1 MSRETKIKIDIET
14 SQTESSLKALREELK
29 RVKDEMAGLEEGSD
43 AFLQAAK
50 KGGELKHQ
58 IDEIN
63 QSIRGASADFGDML
77 GNITNVGAGITGAFQ
92 AAKGAMELMGVESE
106 NVTKAIKDM
115 QSIMAMTQGLDA
127 IDQAI
132 KSFKKL
138 STIIGISSKS
148 LSTFKKA
155 LIGTG
160 LGALVVVLGSIISNW
175 DEFTKSIGLSTKQL
189 EKLGEVASG
198 VFNVLKGSLQGITKA
213 ITKVVTGDFK
223 GALESLKNGFN
234 FKQLYA
240 EGVEAKITQREKEEL
255 AKREEAHKKYL
266 EEREKELDLL
276 VSKTNATISNETKRT
291 KELIKIEQERL
302 KLYKQ
307 GTKEYYDQL
316 IKINEL
322 KNKLNNKTS
331 STGSAKTSTDNKELE
346 QLEKDLESL
355 RKSQRT
361 KLQII
366 EETAQEERD
375 ILNKSREQKLIDE
388 ETYQKM
394 LLEIDKKYAEERN
407 DYALSLLGNN
417 IKGGNV
423 NSTDSFNEQLN
434 SLLEQKQAELDLTKY
449 YYEQGLLAKEDYEAR
464 TLEIEKTY
472 AAQSQQIQQQ
482 RVDSIINIAAAAS
495 NLLTGML
502 VDISE
507 QQDQSNKE
515 GFEKAK
521 KLQIAAATIQMLT
534 GIATAMAGAFT
545 TKTGP
550 WDIALAAIQAASIAS
565 AGAFQIAKIK
575 NTKFDSASA
584 CASSASISGGA
595 LNTFVAPVQYT
606 QDVQGGSIQEAIGN
620 TKVYVTESDISKTQN
635 KVSVVEQENR
645 Y

>member
-138 STIIGISSKS
+138 STIVNISSKS

-223 GALESLKNGFN
+223 GALESLKTGFN

-346 QLEKDLESL
+346 QLEKDLDNL

-375 ILNKSREQKLIDE
+375 IINKSREQNLIDE

-394 LLEIDKKYAEERN
+394 LLEIDKKYAQERN
-407 DYALSLLGNN
+407 DYALSLLGN
-417 IKGGNV
+417 IKGGDV
-423 NSTDSFNEQLN
+423 NSTDSFNDQLN

-449 YYEQGLLAKEDYEAR
+449 YYEQGLLAKEDYESR
-464 TLEIEKTY
+464 TIEIEKTY

-550 WDIALAAIQAASIAS
+550 WDIALAAIQAATIAS
-565 AGAFQIAKIK
+565 TGAFQIAKIK
-575 NTKFDSASA
+575 NTKFDSASTG
-584 CASSASISGGA
+584 ASSASISGGA

>member
-115 QSIMAMTQGLDA
+115 QSIMAMTQGLDS

-138 STIIGISSKS
+138 STIVNISSKS

-255 AKREEAHKKYL
+255 AKREEAHKKYI

-276 VSKTNATISNETKRT
+276 VSKTNATITNETKRT

-331 STGSAKTSTDNKELE
+331 STGSTKTSTDNKELE
-346 QLEKDLESL
+346 QLEKDLDNL

-375 ILNKSREQKLIDE
+375 ILNKSREQNLIDE

-394 LLEIDKKYAEERN
+394 LLEIDKKYAQERN
-407 DYALSLLGNN
+407 DYALSLLGN
-417 IKGGNV
+417 IKGGDV

-434 SLLEQKQAELDLTKY
+434 SLSNQKQAELDLTKY
-449 YYEQGLLAKEDYEAR
+449 YYEQGLLAKEDYESR

-472 AAQSQQIQQQ
+472 AAQSQQIQQH

-575 NTKFDSASA
+575 NTKFDSASTG
-584 CASSASISGGA
+584 ASSASISSGA

>member
-115 QSIMAMTQGLDA
+115 QSIMAMTQGLDS

-276 VSKTNATISNETKRT
+276 VSKTNATISNDTKRT

-322 KNKLNNKTS
+322 KNKLNGKTS
-331 STGSAKTSTDNKELE
+331 STGSATSITDNKELE

-375 ILNKSREQKLIDE
+375 ILNKSREQNLIDE

-407 DYALSLLGNN
+407 DYALSLLGKV
-417 IKGGNV
+417 KGGDV
-423 NSTDSFNEQLN
+423 SSTDSFNEQLN

-449 YYEQGLLAKEDYEAR
+449 YYEQGLLAKEDYESR
-464 TLEIEKTY
+464 TLEIEQTY

-502 VDISE
+502 VDIAD

-545 TKTGP
+545 TKSGP

-575 NTKFDSASA
+575 NTKFDSASTG
-584 CASSASISGGA
+584 ASSASISGGA

>member
-115 QSIMAMTQGLDA
+115 QSIMAMTQGLDS

-255 AKREEAHKKYL
+255 VKREEAHKKYL

-331 STGSAKTSTDNKELE
+331 STGSTKTSTDNKELE
-346 QLEKDLESL
+346 QLEKDLDNL

-361 KLQII
+361 KLQVI

-375 ILNKSREQKLIDE
+375 ILNKSREQNLIDE

-407 DYALSLLGNN
+407 DYALSLLGN
-417 IKGGNV
+417 IKGGDV

-434 SLLEQKQAELDLTKY
+434 SLSTQKQAELDLTKY

-472 AAQSQQIQQQ
+472 AAQSNQIQQQ

-575 NTKFDSASA
+575 NTKFDSASTG
-584 CASSASISGGA
+584 ASSASISGGA

>member
-63 QSIRGASADFGDML
+63 QSIKGASADFGDML

-115 QSIMAMTQGLDA
+115 QSIMAMTQGLDS

-138 STIIGISSKS
+138 STIVNISSKS

-255 AKREEAHKKYL
+255 AKREEAHKKYI

-322 KNKLNNKTS
+322 KNKLNGKTS
-331 STGSAKTSTDNKELE
+331 SKGSKTSITDNKELE
-346 QLEKDLESL
+346 QLKKDLESL
-355 RKSQRT
+355 SKSQRT

-366 EETAQEERD
+366 EETAKEERD

-394 LLEIDKKYAEERN
+394 LLEINKKYAEERN
-407 DYALSLLGNN
+407 DYALSLLGN
-417 IKGGNV
+417 IKGGDV

-434 SLLEQKQAELDLTKY
+434 SLSTQKQAELDLTKY
-449 YYEQGLLAKEDYEAR
+449 YYEQGLLAKEDYESR
-464 TLEIEKTY
+464 TIEIEKTY

-550 WDIALAAIQAASIAS
+550 WDIALAAIQAATIAS
-565 AGAFQIAKIK
+565 TGAFQIAKIK
-575 NTKFDSASA
+575 NTKFDSASTGS
-584 CASSASISGGA
+584 SSASISGGA
-595 LNTFVAPVQYT
+595 LNTFIAPVQYT

>member
-43 AFLQAAK
+43 AFLQVAK

-63 QSIRGASADFGDML
+63 ESIKGASADFGDML

-138 STIIGISSKS
+138 STIVNISSKS

-255 AKREEAHKKYL
+255 AKREEAHKKYI

-331 STGSAKTSTDNKELE
+331 SKGSATSITDNKELE

-366 EETAQEERD
+366 EETAKEERD

-394 LLEIDKKYAEERN
+394 LLEINKKYAQERN
-407 DYALSLLGNN
+407 DYALSLLGKV
-417 IKGGNV
+417 KGGDV
-423 NSTDSFNEQLN
+423 SSTDSFNEQLN
-434 SLLEQKQAELDLTKY
+434 SLSTQKQAELDLTKY
-449 YYEQGLLAKEDYEAR
+449 YYEQGLLAKEDYESR

-502 VDISE
+502 VDISD

-575 NTKFDSASA
+575 NTKFDSASTG
-584 CASSASISGGA
+584 ASSASISGGA

>member
-50 KGGELKHQ
+50 KGGELQHQ
-58 IDEIN
+58 IQEIN

-115 QSIMAMTQGLDA
+115 QSIMAMTQGLDS

-276 VSKTNATISNETKRT
+276 VSKTNATISNDTKRT

-322 KNKLNNKTS
+322 KNKLNKTS
-331 STGSAKTSTDNKELE
+331 STGSATSITDNKELE
-346 QLEKDLESL
+346 QLEKDLDNL

-366 EETAQEERD
+366 EENAQEERD
-375 ILNKSREQKLIDE
+375 ILNKSREQNLIDE

-394 LLEIDKKYAEERN
+394 LLEIDKKYAQERN
-407 DYALSLLGNN
+407 DYALSLLGN
-417 IKGGNV
+417 IKGGDV

-434 SLLEQKQAELDLTKY
+434 SLSEQKQAELDLTKY
-449 YYEQGLLAKEDYEAR
+449 YYEQGLLAKEDYESR

-545 TKTGP
+545 TKSGP

-575 NTKFDSASA
+575 NTKFDSASTG
-584 CASSASISGGA
+584 ASSASISGGA

>member
-115 QSIMAMTQGLDA
+115 QSIMAMTQGLDS

-138 STIIGISSKS
+138 STIVNISSKS

-160 LGALVVVLGSIISNW
+160 LGALVVVLGSIIANW

-255 AKREEAHKKYL
+255 AKREEAHKKYI

-276 VSKTNATISNETKRT
+276 VSKTNATISNDTKRT

-331 STGSAKTSTDNKELE
+331 STGSTKTSTDNKELE
-346 QLEKDLESL
+346 QLEKDLDNL

-361 KLQII
+361 KLQVI

-375 ILNKSREQKLIDE
+375 ILNKSREQNLIDE

-394 LLEIDKKYAEERN
+394 LLEIDKKYAQERN
-407 DYALSLLGNN
+407 DYALSLLGKV
-417 IKGGNV
+417 KGGDV

-434 SLLEQKQAELDLTKY
+434 SLSTQKQAELDLTKY

-575 NTKFDSASA
+575 NTKFDSASTG
-584 CASSASISGGA
+584 ASSASISGGA

>member
-115 QSIMAMTQGLDA
+115 QSIMAMTQGLDS

-331 STGSAKTSTDNKELE
+331 STGSTKTSTDNKELE
-346 QLEKDLESL
+346 QLEKDLDNL

-361 KLQII
+361 KLQVI

-407 DYALSLLGNN
+407 DYALSLLGN
-417 IKGGNV
+417 IKGGDV

-472 AAQSQQIQQQ
+472 AAQSNQIQQQ

-575 NTKFDSASA
+575 NTKFDSASTG
-584 CASSASISGGA
+584 ASSASISGGA

>member
-50 KGGELKHQ
+50 KGGELQHQ
-58 IDEIN
+58 IQEIN

-92 AAKGAMELMGVESE
+92 AAKGAMELIGVESE

-115 QSIMAMTQGLDA
+115 QSIMAMTQGLDS

-138 STIIGISSKS
+138 STIVNISSKS

-291 KELIKIEQERL
+291 KELIKIEQDRL

-331 STGSAKTSTDNKELE
+331 STGSATSITDNKELE
-346 QLEKDLESL
+346 QLEKDLDNL

-375 ILNKSREQKLIDE
+375 ILNKSREQNLIDE

-394 LLEIDKKYAEERN
+394 LLEIDKKYAQERN
-407 DYALSLLGNN
+407 DYALSLLGN
-417 IKGGNV
+417 IKGGDV

-449 YYEQGLLAKEDYEAR
+449 YYEQGLLAKEDYESR

-472 AAQSQQIQQQ
+472 AAQSNQIQQQ

-545 TKTGP
+545 TKSGP

-575 NTKFDSASA
+575 NTKFDSASTG
-584 CASSASISGGA
+584 ASSASISGGA

-635 KVSVVEQENR
+635 KVSVVEQENI

>member
-115 QSIMAMTQGLDA
+115 QSIMAMTQGLDS

-138 STIIGISSKS
+138 STIVNISSKS

-331 STGSAKTSTDNKELE
+331 STGSTKTSTDNKELE
-346 QLEKDLESL
+346 QLEKDLDNL

-375 ILNKSREQKLIDE
+375 ILNKSREQNLIDE

-394 LLEIDKKYAEERN
+394 LLEIDKKYAQERN
-407 DYALSLLGNN
+407 DYALSLLGN
-417 IKGGNV
+417 IKGGDV

-449 YYEQGLLAKEDYEAR
+449 YYEQGLLAKEDYESR

-482 RVDSIINIAAAAS
+482 RVDSIINIAADAS

-502 VDISE
+502 IDISE

-550 WDIALAAIQAASIAS
+550 WDIALAAIQAATIAS
-565 AGAFQIAKIK
+565 TGAFQIAKIK
-575 NTKFDSASA
+575 NTKFDSASTG
-584 CASSASISGGA
+584 ASSASISGGA

>member
-63 QSIRGASADFGDML
+63 QSIKGASADFGDML

-115 QSIMAMTQGLDA
+115 QSIMAMTQGLDS

-138 STIIGISSKS
+138 STIVNISSKS

-234 FKQLYA
+234 FKQLYS

-255 AKREEAHKKYL
+255 AKREEAHKKYI

-322 KNKLNNKTS
+322 KNKLNGKTS
-331 STGSAKTSTDNKELE
+331 SKGSKTSITDNKELE
-346 QLEKDLESL
+346 QLKKDLESL
-355 RKSQRT
+355 SKSQRT

-366 EETAQEERD
+366 EETAKEERD

-394 LLEIDKKYAEERN
+394 LLEINKKYAEERN
-407 DYALSLLGNN
+407 DYALSLLGN
-417 IKGGNV
+417 IKGGDV

-434 SLLEQKQAELDLTKY
+434 SLSTQKQAELDLTKY
-449 YYEQGLLAKEDYEAR
+449 YYEQGLLAKEDYESR
-464 TLEIEKTY
+464 TIEIEKTY

-550 WDIALAAIQAASIAS
+550 WDIALAAIQAATIAS
-565 AGAFQIAKIK
+565 TGAFQIAKIK
-575 NTKFDSASA
+575 NTKFDSASTGS
-584 CASSASISGGA
+584 SSASISGGA
-595 LNTFVAPVQYT
+595 LNTFIAPVQYT

>member
-29 RVKDEMAGLEEGSD
+29 RVKDEMSGLEEGSD

-115 QSIMAMTQGLDA
+115 QSIMAMTQGLDS

-138 STIIGISSKS
+138 STIVNISSKS

-240 EGVEAKITQREKEEL
+240 EGVEAKITKREKEEL

-331 STGSAKTSTDNKELE
+331 ITGSATSITDNKELE
-346 QLEKDLESL
+346 QLEKDLDNL

-375 ILNKSREQKLIDE
+375 ILNKSREQNLIDE

-394 LLEIDKKYAEERN
+394 LLEIDKKYAQERN
-407 DYALSLLGNN
+407 DYALSLLGN
-417 IKGGNV
+417 IKGGDV

-449 YYEQGLLAKEDYEAR
+449 YYEQGLLAKEDYESR
-464 TLEIEKTY
+464 TLEIENTY

-502 VDISE
+502 VDIAD

-550 WDIALAAIQAASIAS
+550 WDIALAAIQAATIAS
-565 AGAFQIAKIK
+565 TGAFQIAKIK
-575 NTKFDSASA
+575 NTKFDSASTG
-584 CASSASISGGA
+584 ASSASISGGA

>member
-115 QSIMAMTQGLDA
+115 QSIMAMTQGLDS

-138 STIIGISSKS
+138 STIVNISSKS

-198 VFNVLKGSLQGITKA
+198 VFNVLKGSLQGITRA

-331 STGSAKTSTDNKELE
+331 STGSATSITDNKELE
-346 QLEKDLESL
+346 QLEKDLDNL

-375 ILNKSREQKLIDE
+375 ILNKSREQNLIDE

-394 LLEIDKKYAEERN
+394 LLEINKKYAQERN
-407 DYALSLLGNN
+407 DYALSLLGN
-417 IKGGNV
+417 IKGGDV

-449 YYEQGLLAKEDYEAR
+449 YYEQGLLAKEDYESR

-550 WDIALAAIQAASIAS
+550 WDIALAAIQAATIAS
-565 AGAFQIAKIK
+565 TGAFQIAKIK
-575 NTKFDSASA
+575 NTKFDSASTG
-584 CASSASISGGA
+584 ASSASISGGA

>member
-29 RVKDEMAGLEEGSD
+29 RVKDEMSGLEEGSD

-138 STIIGISSKS
+138 STIVNISSKS

-255 AKREEAHKKYL
+255 AKREEAHKKYI
-266 EEREKELDLL
+266 EKREKELDLL

-331 STGSAKTSTDNKELE
+331 STGSTKTSTDNKELE

-366 EETAQEERD
+366 EETAKEERD

-407 DYALSLLGNN
+407 DYALSLLGN

-434 SLLEQKQAELDLTKY
+434 SLSTQKQAELDLTKY

-575 NTKFDSASA
+575 NTKFDSASTG
-584 CASSASISGGA
+584 ASSASISGGA

>member
-50 KGGELKHQ
+50 KGGELQHQ
-58 IDEIN
+58 IQEIN

-115 QSIMAMTQGLDA
+115 QSIMAMTQGLDS

-138 STIIGISSKS
+138 STIVNISSKS

-276 VSKTNATISNETKRT
+276 VSKTNATISNDTKRT

-322 KNKLNNKTS
+322 KNKLNKTS
-331 STGSAKTSTDNKELE
+331 STGSATSITDNKELE
-346 QLEKDLESL
+346 QLEKDLDNL

-375 ILNKSREQKLIDE
+375 ILNKSREQNLIDE

-394 LLEIDKKYAEERN
+394 LLEINKKYAQERN
-407 DYALSLLGNN
+407 DYALSLLGN
-417 IKGGNV
+417 IKGGDV

-434 SLLEQKQAELDLTKY
+434 SLSEQKQAELDLTKY
-449 YYEQGLLAKEDYEAR
+449 YYEQGLLAKEDYESR

-472 AAQSQQIQQQ
+472 AAQSNQIQQQ

-575 NTKFDSASA
+575 NTKFDSASTG
-584 CASSASISGGA
+584 ASSASISGGA

>member
-29 RVKDEMAGLEEGSD
+29 RVKDEMSGLEEGSD

-50 KGGELKHQ
+50 KGGELQHQ
-58 IDEIN
+58 IQEIN

-115 QSIMAMTQGLDA
+115 QSIMAMTQGLDS

-160 LGALVVVLGSIISNW
+160 LGALVVVLGSIIANW

-255 AKREEAHKKYL
+255 TKREEAHKKYI

-331 STGSAKTSTDNKELE
+331 STGSATSITDNKELE
-346 QLEKDLESL
+346 QLEKDLDNLS
-355 RKSQRT
+355 KSQRT

-375 ILNKSREQKLIDE
+375 ILNKSREKNLIDE

-394 LLEIDKKYAEERN
+394 LLEIDKKYSEERN
-407 DYALSLLGNN
+407 DYALSLLGN
-417 IKGGNV
+417 IKGGDV
-423 NSTDSFNEQLN
+423 NSTNSFNDQLN

-449 YYEQGLLAKEDYEAR
+449 YYEQGLLAKEDYESR

-502 VDISE
+502 IDIAD

-550 WDIALAAIQAASIAS
+550 WDIALAAIQAATIAS
-565 AGAFQIAKIK
+565 TGAFQIAKIK
-575 NTKFDSASA
+575 NTKFDSASTG
-584 CASSASISGGA
+584 ASSASISGGA

>member
-115 QSIMAMTQGLDA
+115 QSIMAMTQGLDS

-138 STIIGISSKS
+138 STIVNISSKS

-276 VSKTNATISNETKRT
+276 VSKTNATISNDTKRT
-291 KELIKIEQERL
+291 KELIKIEQDRL

-307 GTKEYYDQL
+307 GTKEYYDQI

-331 STGSAKTSTDNKELE
+331 STGSATSITDNKELE
-346 QLEKDLESL
+346 QLKKDLESL

-375 ILNKSREQKLIDE
+375 ILNKSREQNLIDE

-394 LLEIDKKYAEERN
+394 LLEINKKYAQERN
-407 DYALSLLGNN
+407 DYALSLLGKV
-417 IKGGNV
+417 KGGDV

-434 SLLEQKQAELDLTKY
+434 SLLEQKQEELDLTKY

-575 NTKFDSASA
+575 NTKFDSASTG
-584 CASSASISGGA
+584 ASSASISGGA

-606 QDVQGGSIQEAIGN
+606 QDVQCGSIQEAIGN

>member
-115 QSIMAMTQGLDA
+115 QSIMAMTQGLDS

-138 STIIGISSKS
+138 STIVNISSKS

-276 VSKTNATISNETKRT
+276 VSKTNATISNDTKRT

-322 KNKLNNKTS
+322 KNKLNKTS
-331 STGSAKTSTDNKELE
+331 STGSATSITDNKELE
-346 QLEKDLESL
+346 QLEKDLDNL

-394 LLEIDKKYAEERN
+394 LLEIDKKYAQERN
-407 DYALSLLGNN
+407 DYALSLLGN
-417 IKGGNV
+417 IKGGDV

-434 SLLEQKQAELDLTKY
+434 SLSTQKQAELDLTKY

-575 NTKFDSASA
+575 NTKFDSASTG
-584 CASSASISGGA
+584 ASSASISGGA

>member
-115 QSIMAMTQGLDA
+115 QSIMAMTQGLDS

-138 STIIGISSKS
+138 STIVNISSKS

-331 STGSAKTSTDNKELE
+331 STGSTKTSTDNKELE
-346 QLEKDLESL
+346 QLEKDLDNL

-375 ILNKSREQKLIDE
+375 ILNKSREQNLIDE

-394 LLEIDKKYAEERN
+394 LLEIDKKYAQERN
-407 DYALSLLGNN
+407 DYALSLLGN
-417 IKGGNV
+417 IKGGDV

-449 YYEQGLLAKEDYEAR
+449 YYEQGLLAKEDYESR

-550 WDIALAAIQAASIAS
+550 WDIALAAIQAATIAS
-565 AGAFQIAKIK
+565 TGAFQIAKIK
-575 NTKFDSASA
+575 NTKFDSASTG
-584 CASSASISGGA
+584 ASSASISGGA

>member
-115 QSIMAMTQGLDA
+115 QSIMAMTQGLDS

-132 KSFKKL
+132 KSFNKL

-234 FKQLYA
+234 FKKLYA

-255 AKREEAHKKYL
+255 AKREEAHKKYI
-266 EEREKELDLL
+266 EKREKELDLL

-346 QLEKDLESL
+346 QLEKDLDNL

-366 EETAQEERD
+366 EETAKEERD

-394 LLEIDKKYAEERN
+394 LLEINKKYAEERN
-407 DYALSLLGNN
+407 DYALSLLGN
-417 IKGGNV
+417 IKGGDV
-423 NSTDSFNEQLN
+423 TSTDSFNEQLN
-434 SLLEQKQAELDLTKY
+434 SLSTQKQAELDITKY
-449 YYEQGLLAKEDYEAR
+449 YYEQGLLAKEDYESR

-472 AAQSQQIQQQ
+472 AAQSNQIQQQ
-482 RVDSIINIAAAAS
+482 RFDSIINIAAAAS

-575 NTKFDSASA
+575 NTKFDSASTG
-584 CASSASISGGA
+584 ASSASISGGA
-595 LNTFVAPVQYT
+595 INTFVAPVQYT

>member
-50 KGGELKHQ
+50 KGGELQHQ
-58 IDEIN
+58 IQEIN

-77 GNITNVGAGITGAFQ
+77 GNITHVGAGITGAFQ

-115 QSIMAMTQGLDA
+115 QSIMAMTQGLDS

-276 VSKTNATISNETKRT
+276 VSKTNATISNDTKRT

-322 KNKLNNKTS
+322 KNKLNKTS
-331 STGSAKTSTDNKELE
+331 STGSATSITDNKELE
-346 QLEKDLESL
+346 QLEKDLDNL

-366 EETAQEERD
+366 EENAQEERD
-375 ILNKSREQKLIDE
+375 ILNKSREQNLIDE

-394 LLEIDKKYAEERN
+394 LLEIDKKYAQERN
-407 DYALSLLGNN
+407 DYALSLLGN
-417 IKGGNV
+417 IKGGDV

-434 SLLEQKQAELDLTKY
+434 SLSEQKQAELDLTKY
-449 YYEQGLLAKEDYEAR
+449 YYEQGLLAKEDYESR

-545 TKTGP
+545 TKSGP

-575 NTKFDSASA
+575 NTKFDSASTG
-584 CASSASISGGA
+584 ASSASISGGA

>member
-138 STIIGISSKS
+138 STIVNISSKS

-276 VSKTNATISNETKRT
+276 VSKTNATISNDTKRT

-346 QLEKDLESL
+346 QLEKDLDNL

-366 EETAQEERD
+366 EETTQEERD

-394 LLEIDKKYAEERN
+394 LLEINKKYAEERN
-407 DYALSLLGNN
+407 DYALSLLGN

-434 SLLEQKQAELDLTKY
+434 SLSNQKQAELDLTKY

-575 NTKFDSASA
+575 NTKFDSASTG
-584 CASSASISGGA
+584 ASSASISGGA

>member
-14 SQTESSLKALREELK
+14 TQTESSLKALREELK

-115 QSIMAMTQGLDA
+115 QSIMAMTQGLDS

-138 STIIGISSKS
+138 STIVNISSKS

-346 QLEKDLESL
+346 QLEKDLDNL

-361 KLQII
+361 KLQVI

-388 ETYQKM
+388 DTYQKM

-407 DYALSLLGNN
+407 DYALSLLGKV
-417 IKGGNV
+417 KGGDV
-423 NSTDSFNEQLN
+423 SSTDSFNEQLN
-434 SLLEQKQAELDLTKY
+434 SLSTQKQAELDLTKY
-449 YYEQGLLAKEDYEAR
+449 YYEQGLLAKEDYESR

-472 AAQSQQIQQQ
+472 ASQSQQIQQQ

-515 GFEKAK
+515 SFEKAK

-550 WDIALAAIQAASIAS
+550 WDIALAAIQAATIAS
-565 AGAFQIAKIK
+565 TGAFQIAKIK
-575 NTKFDSASA
+575 NTKFDSASTG
-584 CASSASISGGA
+584 ASSASISGGA

-635 KVSVVEQENR
+635 KVSVVENENR

>member
-50 KGGELKHQ
+50 KGGELQHQ
-58 IDEIN
+58 IQEIN

-127 IDQAI
+127 IDNAI

-255 AKREEAHKKYL
+255 AKREEAHKKYI

-276 VSKTNATISNETKRT
+276 VSKTNATISNDTKRT

-322 KNKLNNKTS
+322 KNKLNKTS
-331 STGSAKTSTDNKELE
+331 STGSATSITDNKELE
-346 QLEKDLESL
+346 QLEKDLDNL

-366 EETAQEERD
+366 EDTAQEERD
-375 ILNKSREQKLIDE
+375 ILNKSREQNLIDE

-394 LLEIDKKYAEERN
+394 LLEIDKKYAQERN
-407 DYALSLLGNN
+407 DYALSLLGN
-417 IKGGNV
+417 IKGGDV

-434 SLLEQKQAELDLTKY
+434 SLSEQKQAELDLTKY
-449 YYEQGLLAKEDYEAR
+449 YYEQGLLAKEDYESR

-545 TKTGP
+545 TKSGP

-575 NTKFDSASA
+575 NTKFDSASTG
-584 CASSASISGGA
+584 ASSASISGGA

>member
-29 RVKDEMAGLEEGSD
+29 RVKDEMSGLEEGSD

-115 QSIMAMTQGLDA
+115 QSIMAMTQGLDS

-138 STIIGISSKS
+138 STIVNISSKS

-331 STGSAKTSTDNKELE
+331 SKGSATSITDNKELE
-346 QLEKDLESL
+346 QLEKDLDNL

-366 EETAQEERD
+366 EETVQEERD
-375 ILNKSREQKLIDE
+375 ILNKSREQNLIDE

-394 LLEIDKKYAEERN
+394 LLEIDKKYAQERN
-407 DYALSLLGNN
+407 DYALSLLGN
-417 IKGGNV
+417 IKGGDV

-449 YYEQGLLAKEDYEAR
+449 YYEQGLLAKEDYESR

-550 WDIALAAIQAASIAS
+550 WDIALAAIQAATIAS
-565 AGAFQIAKIK
+565 TGAFQIAKIK
-575 NTKFDSASA
+575 NTKFDSASTG
-584 CASSASISGGA
+584 ASSASISGGA

>member
-29 RVKDEMAGLEEGSD
+29 RVKDEMSGLEEGSD

-115 QSIMAMTQGLDA
+115 QSIMAMTQGLDS

-138 STIIGISSKS
+138 STIVNISSKS

-213 ITKVVTGDFK
+213 ITKVVAGDFK

-266 EEREKELDLL
+266 EKREKELDLL

-331 STGSAKTSTDNKELE
+331 SKGSATSITDNKELE

-366 EETAQEERD
+366 EETAKEEID

-394 LLEIDKKYAEERN
+394 LLEINKKYAEERN
-407 DYALSLLGNN
+407 DYALSLLGKV
-417 IKGGNV
+417 KGGDV

-434 SLLEQKQAELDLTKY
+434 SLSEQKQAELDLTKY
-449 YYEQGLLAKEDYEAR
+449 YYEQGLLAKEDYESR

-502 VDISE
+502 VDISD

-575 NTKFDSASA
+575 NTKFDSASTG
-584 CASSASISGGA
+584 ASSASISGGA

>member
-115 QSIMAMTQGLDA
+115 QSIMAMTQGLDS

-223 GALESLKNGFN
+223 GALESLKSGFN

-276 VSKTNATISNETKRT
+276 VSKTNATISNDTKRT

-322 KNKLNNKTS
+322 KNKLNGKTS
-331 STGSAKTSTDNKELE
+331 STGSATSITDNKELE
-346 QLEKDLESL
+346 QLEKELEGL

-375 ILNKSREQKLIDE
+375 ILNKSREQNLIDE

-407 DYALSLLGNN
+407 DYALSLLGKV
-417 IKGGNV
+417 KGGDV

-449 YYEQGLLAKEDYEAR
+449 YYEQGLLAKEDYESR

-575 NTKFDSASA
+575 NTKFDSASSG
-584 CASSASISGGA
+584 ASSASISGGA

>member
-50 KGGELKHQ
+50 KGGELQHQ
-58 IDEIN
+58 IQEIN

-115 QSIMAMTQGLDA
+115 QSIMAMTQGLDS

-138 STIIGISSKS
+138 STIVNISSKS

-276 VSKTNATISNETKRT
+276 VSKTNATISNDTKRT

-322 KNKLNNKTS
+322 KNKLNKTS
-331 STGSAKTSTDNKELE
+331 STGSATSITDNKELE
-346 QLEKDLESL
+346 QLEKDLDNL

-366 EETAQEERD
+366 EDTAQEERD
-375 ILNKSREQKLIDE
+375 ILNKSREQNLIDE

-394 LLEIDKKYAEERN
+394 LLEIDKKYAQERN
-407 DYALSLLGNN
+407 DYALSLLGN
-417 IKGGNV
+417 IKGGDV

-434 SLLEQKQAELDLTKY
+434 SLSEQKQAELDLTKY

-472 AAQSQQIQQQ
+472 AAQSNQIQQQ

-575 NTKFDSASA
+575 NTKFDSASTG
-584 CASSASISGGA
+584 ASSASISGGA

>member
-115 QSIMAMTQGLDA
+115 QSIMAMTQGLDS

-223 GALESLKNGFN
+223 GALESLKTGFN

-240 EGVEAKITQREKEEL
+240 EGVEAKITQREKEE
-255 AKREEAHKKYL
+255 
-266 EEREKELDLL
+266 
-276 VSKTNATISNETKRT
+276 
-291 KELIKIEQERL
+291 
-302 KLYKQ
+302 
-307 GTKEYYDQL
+307 
-316 IKINEL
+316 
-322 KNKLNNKTS
+322 
-331 STGSAKTSTDNKELE
+331 
-346 QLEKDLESL
+346 
-355 RKSQRT
+355 
-361 KLQII
+361 
-366 EETAQEERD
+366 
-375 ILNKSREQKLIDE
+375 
-388 ETYQKM
+388 
-394 LLEIDKKYAEERN
+394 
-407 DYALSLLGNN
+407 
-417 IKGGNV
+417 
-423 NSTDSFNEQLN
+423 
-434 SLLEQKQAELDLTKY
+434 
-449 YYEQGLLAKEDYEAR
+449 
-464 TLEIEKTY
+464 
-472 AAQSQQIQQQ
+472 
-482 RVDSIINIAAAAS
+482 
-495 NLLTGML
+495 
-502 VDISE
+502 
-507 QQDQSNKE
+507 
-515 GFEKAK
+515 
-521 KLQIAAATIQMLT
+521 
-534 GIATAMAGAFT
+534 
-545 TKTGP
+545 
-550 WDIALAAIQAASIAS
+550 
-565 AGAFQIAKIK
+565 
-575 NTKFDSASA
+575 
-584 CASSASISGGA
+584 
-595 LNTFVAPVQYT
+595 
-606 QDVQGGSIQEAIGN
+606 
-620 TKVYVTESDISKTQN
+620 
-635 KVSVVEQENR
+635 
-645 Y
+645 

>member
-50 KGGELKHQ
+50 KGGELQHQ
-58 IDEIN
+58 IQEIN

-115 QSIMAMTQGLDA
+115 QSIMAMTQGLDS

-138 STIIGISSKS
+138 STIVGISSKS

-276 VSKTNATISNETKRT
+276 VSKTNATISNDTKRT

-322 KNKLNNKTS
+322 KNKLNKTS
-331 STGSAKTSTDNKELE
+331 STGSATSITDNKELE
-346 QLEKDLESL
+346 QLEKDLDNL

-375 ILNKSREQKLIDE
+375 ILNKSREQNLIDE

-394 LLEIDKKYAEERN
+394 LLEIDKKYTQERN
-407 DYALSLLGNN
+407 DYALSLLGN
-417 IKGGNV
+417 IKGGDV

-434 SLLEQKQAELDLTKY
+434 SLSEQKQAELDLTKY
-449 YYEQGLLAKEDYEAR
+449 YYEQGLLAKEDYESR

-472 AAQSQQIQQQ
+472 AAQSNQIQQQ

-545 TKTGP
+545 TKSGP

-575 NTKFDSASA
+575 NTKFDSASTG
-584 CASSASISGGA
+584 ASSASISGGA

>member
-50 KGGELKHQ
+50 KGGELQHQ
-58 IDEIN
+58 IQEIN

-115 QSIMAMTQGLDA
+115 QSIMAMTQGLDS

-138 STIIGISSKS
+138 STIVNISSKS

-255 AKREEAHKKYL
+255 AKREEAHKKYI

-276 VSKTNATISNETKRT
+276 VSKTNATISNDTKRT

-322 KNKLNNKTS
+322 KNKLNKTS
-331 STGSAKTSTDNKELE
+331 SKGSATSITDNKELE
-346 QLEKDLESL
+346 QLEKDLDNL

-366 EETAQEERD
+366 EDTAQEERD
-375 ILNKSREQKLIDE
+375 ILNKSREQNLIDE

-394 LLEIDKKYAEERN
+394 LLEIDKKYAQERN
-407 DYALSLLGNN
+407 DYALSLLGN
-417 IKGGNV
+417 IKGGDV

-434 SLLEQKQAELDLTKY
+434 SLSEQKQAELDLTKY

-472 AAQSQQIQQQ
+472 AAQSNQIQQQ

-575 NTKFDSASA
+575 NTKFDSASTG
-584 CASSASISGGA
+584 ASSASISGGA

>member
-115 QSIMAMTQGLDA
+115 QSIMAMTQGLDS

-331 STGSAKTSTDNKELE
+331 STGSTKTSTDNKELE

-388 ETYQKM
+388 GTYQKM

-407 DYALSLLGNN
+407 DYALSLLGN
-417 IKGGNV
+417 IKGGDV

-472 AAQSQQIQQQ
+472 AAQSNQIQQQ

-575 NTKFDSASA
+575 NTKFDSASTG
-584 CASSASISGGA
+584 ASSASISGGA

>member
-14 SQTESSLKALREELK
+14 KSTESSLKALREELK

-115 QSIMAMTQGLDA
+115 QSIMAMTQGLDS

-138 STIIGISSKS
+138 STIVNISSKS

-160 LGALVVVLGSIISNW
+160 LGALVVVLGSIIANW

-213 ITKVVTGDFK
+213 ITNVVTGDFK

-255 AKREEAHKKYL
+255 AKREEAHKKYI

-331 STGSAKTSTDNKELE
+331 STGSATSITDNKELE
-346 QLEKDLESL
+346 QLEKDLDNL

-375 ILNKSREQKLIDE
+375 ILNKSREQNLIDE

-407 DYALSLLGNN
+407 DYALSLLGN
-417 IKGGNV
+417 IKGGDV

-434 SLLEQKQAELDLTKY
+434 SLSEQKQAELDLTKY
-449 YYEQGLLAKEDYEAR
+449 YYEQGLLAKEDYESR

-472 AAQSQQIQQQ
+472 AAQSNQIQQQ

-575 NTKFDSASA
+575 NTKFDSASTG
-584 CASSASISGGA
+584 ASSASISGGA

>member
-138 STIIGISSKS
+138 STIVNISSKS

-331 STGSAKTSTDNKELE
+331 STGSTKISTDNKELE

-394 LLEIDKKYAEERN
+394 LLEINKKYAEERN
-407 DYALSLLGNN
+407 DYALSLLGN

-434 SLLEQKQAELDLTKY
+434 SLSTQKQAELDLTKY

-482 RVDSIINIAAAAS
+482 RVDSIINITAAAS

-575 NTKFDSASA
+575 NTKFDSASTG
-584 CASSASISGGA
+584 ASSASISGGA
-595 LNTFVAPVQYT
+595 LNTFIAPVQYT

>member
-29 RVKDEMAGLEEGSD
+29 RVKDEMSGLEEGSD

-138 STIIGISSKS
+138 STIVNISSKS

-276 VSKTNATISNETKRT
+276 VSKTNATISNDTKRT

-394 LLEIDKKYAEERN
+394 LLEINKKYAEERN
-407 DYALSLLGNN
+407 DYALSLLGN

-434 SLLEQKQAELDLTKY
+434 SLSTQKQAELDLTKY

-575 NTKFDSASA
+575 NTKFDSASTG
-584 CASSASISGGA
+584 ASSASISGGA

>member
-138 STIIGISSKS
+138 STIVNISSKS

-198 VFNVLKGSLQGITKA
+198 VFNVIKGSLQGITKS

-331 STGSAKTSTDNKELE
+331 SKGSAKTTTDNKELE
-346 QLEKDLESL
+346 QLEKDLDNL

-375 ILNKSREQKLIDE
+375 ILNKSREQNLIDE

-394 LLEIDKKYAEERN
+394 LLEIDKKYAQERN
-407 DYALSLLGNN
+407 DYALSLLGN

-449 YYEQGLLAKEDYEAR
+449 YYEQGLLAKEDYESR

-550 WDIALAAIQAASIAS
+550 WDIALAAIQAATIAS
-565 AGAFQIAKIK
+565 TGAFQIAKIK
-575 NTKFDSASA
+575 NTKFDSASTG
-584 CASSASISGGA
+584 ASSASISGGA

>member
-50 KGGELKHQ
+50 KGGELQHQ
-58 IDEIN
+58 IQEIN

-115 QSIMAMTQGLDA
+115 QSIMAMTQGLDS

-255 AKREEAHKKYL
+255 AKREEAHKKYI

-276 VSKTNATISNETKRT
+276 VSKTNATISNDTKRT

-322 KNKLNNKTS
+322 KNKLNKTS
-331 STGSAKTSTDNKELE
+331 STGSATSITDNKELE
-346 QLEKDLESL
+346 QLEKDLDNL

-366 EETAQEERD
+366 EDTAQEERD
-375 ILNKSREQKLIDE
+375 ILNKSREQNLIDE

-394 LLEIDKKYAEERN
+394 LLEIDKKYAQERN
-407 DYALSLLGNN
+407 DYALSLLGN
-417 IKGGNV
+417 IKGGDV
-423 NSTDSFNEQLN
+423 NSTDSFNKQLN
-434 SLLEQKQAELDLTKY
+434 SLSEQKQAELDLTKY
-449 YYEQGLLAKEDYEAR
+449 YYEQGLLAKEDYESR

-472 AAQSQQIQQQ
+472 AAQSNQIQQQ

-575 NTKFDSASA
+575 NTKFDSASTG
-584 CASSASISGGA
+584 ASSASISGGA

>member
-115 QSIMAMTQGLDA
+115 QSIMAMTQGLDS

-138 STIIGISSKS
+138 STIVNISSKS

-255 AKREEAHKKYL
+255 AKREEAHKKYI

-276 VSKTNATISNETKRT
+276 VSKTNATISNDTKRT

-331 STGSAKTSTDNKELE
+331 STGSTKTSTDNKELE
-346 QLEKDLESL
+346 QLEKDLDNL

-361 KLQII
+361 KLQVI

-375 ILNKSREQKLIDE
+375 ILNKSREQNLIDE

-394 LLEIDKKYAEERN
+394 LLEIDKKYAQERN
-407 DYALSLLGNN
+407 DYALSLLGKV
-417 IKGGNV
+417 KGGDV

-434 SLLEQKQAELDLTKY
+434 SLSTQKQAELDLTKY

-575 NTKFDSASA
+575 NTKFDSASTG
-584 CASSASISGGA
+584 ASSASISGGA